1 MDIVERL
8 KTIRGTMTQAEFAN
22 QLGIHKNTLGRY
34 ERGESNPDIVFCAK
48 VCSIFGISPRWL
60 IMGIGDMREDS
71 VTGVATCQQTKDSVM
86 YSSCKNNHC
95 YRCEQLENRL
105 EKVAMN
111 LWKKTDSCT
120 VTSCT
125 LLRKMGTSKKLL
137 HEWRNV
143 KKSLQLLQYFLKRA
157 ELRDSPKL

>member
-86 YSSCKNNHC
+86 YSSCKNKHC

-105 EKVAMN
+105 EKVAMQRDELMEENRQLYRDKLHLVEENGN
-111 LWKKTDSCT
+111 LKELVARMEEREKKPSASA
-120 VTSCT
+120 VYSE
-125 LLRKMGTSKKLL
+125 KGG
-137 HEWRNV
+137 
-143 KKSLQLLQYFLKRA
+143 A
-157 ELRDSPKL
+157 A